1 MGEKSD
7 LADGICKLADNCLK
21 AREERDA
28 LREQVKL
35 LSSFIVRKVEP
46 FEETFWGGDH
56 ACERC
61 HPNSDLLI
69 EGFVC
74 AYHQAVDIQAALK
87 GGDDGS

>member
-46 FEETFWGGDH
+46 FEETF
-56 ACERC
+56 
-61 HPNSDLLI
+61 
-69 EGFVC
+69 
-74 AYHQAVDIQAALK
+74 
-87 GGDDGS
+87 